1 LIAAQQDI
9 TNVVHYNNMQLNQL
23 RQA

>member
-1 LIAAQQDI
+1 LIVVQQDI